1 MKSNK
6 CTKDIAYNHF
16 SNTLWKEKEITNQIS
31 DLFGGLSQNKCIA
44 KYGHRDLQYWNDGS
58 LAREAFA
65 HMFECQ
71 FDKARYNL
79 MQQYFPT
86 ALAEFEKILGGII

>member
-1 MKSNK
+1 M
-6 CTKDIAYNHF
+6 
-16 SNTLWKEKEITNQIS
+16 
-31 DLFGGLSQNKCIA
+31 FGGLSQNKWLG
-44 KYGHRDLQYWNDGS
+44 KYQHEVDYWNDGS

-71 FDKARYNL
+71 FDKERYNL

-86 ALAEFEKILGGII
+86 ALAEFEKILGGIT